1 MVEFFQPGVPGEVG
15 SFSESEEQKSR
26 LGLVDLKLD
35 LIASPAVRFQNKDMT
50 DLSGAAT
57 AEKSRT
63 EAVLDNVGDYLKEN
77 KAIAAF
83 AAVGLT
89 AGALYLGRGRLL
101 GNMAKGPLAL
111 GDDLLRSGKSVKL
124 EKLADGRIASTVDS
138 LGGKTV
144 YSYGRGA
151 EMTVSLPSG
160 RQLVT
165 GNGEK
170 WRLFSTESQGPRL
183 IHEYHG
189 TLKVRPDGSR
199 VTDFLEDGGEIVY
212 GINGTVSRNFR
223 SGGSLSRISDGRI
236 LETADANGFVTRL
249 GYQSGSQKLD
259 RVVQSDGL
267 GGKVE
272 FLRKDGDTWQKTSGP
287 LWNRRVESW
296 QGEIAVNDITG
307 SLRFKSAAGESLE
320 HALSG
325 EKTFLGAGKEIR
337 VNDRFGRLKEAVDQ
351 DSNRYFYEYDQAGQ
365 VRRFLVNDMEYT
377 KLGNGS
383 EWRIGSVSQ
392 YSLTKPYT
400 RTGDL
405 IIEPNGSAYLRSNF

>member
-1 MVEFFQPGVPGEVG
+1 MVEFFQPGGPGQVE
-15 SFSESEEQKSR
+15 SSAESEGHKSR
-26 LGLVDLKLD
+26 LGLVDLNFD
-35 LIASPAVRFQNKDMT
+35 LSASPAVRFQKDDMT
-50 DLSGAAT
+50 DLSGSAT
-57 AEKSRT
+57 AEKT
-63 EAVLDNVGDYLKEN
+63 GPEKVLDSAGEYLQEN
-77 KAIAAF
+77 KAVAAF

-89 AGALYLGRGRLL
+89 AGALYLGRGKLL
-101 GNMAKGPLAL
+101 GSLAKGPFSL
-111 GDDLLRSGKSVKL
+111 GDDLLRGGSSVKL

-151 EMTVSLPSG
+151 EMTVSLPGG

-170 WRLFSTESQGPRL
+170 WRLFSTESQGPRF
-183 IHEYHG
+183 IHEYNG
-189 TLKVRPDGSR
+189 SLKVRPDGSR
-199 VTDFLEDGGEIVY
+199 VTNFLEDGGEIVY

-223 SGGSLSRISDGRI
+223 SGGSLNRIGDGRI
-236 LETADANGFVTRL
+236 LETADANGLVTRL

-267 GGKVE
+267 GGKAE

-287 LWNRRVESW
+287 FWNRRVESW
-296 QGEIAVNDITG
+296 QGEIAVNDATG

-351 DSNRYFYEYDQAGQ
+351 DSNRFFYEYDQAGQ

-377 KLGNGS
+377 RLGDGR

-405 IIEPNGSAYLRSNF
+405 IIEPNGSAYLRTFF